1 MTLPPIPQDKANH
14 FLYGTVVCAVVTL
27 LTRQPIAGLIAVV
40 ALGFAKEVY
49 DLVSKRGTPD
59 WRDVAWTAA
68 GGLVV
73 WAGNV

>member
-1 MTLPPIPQDKANH
+1 MTLPLIPQDKANH
-14 FLYGTVVCAVVTL
+14 FTYGALTCALVTL
-27 LTRQPIAGLIAVV
+27 TTQQPNAGLIAAVV
-40 ALGFAKEVY
+40 LGVAKEVY